1 MQVRN
6 MVKSLSKIHP
16 LLYVKVYKNRIDIKE
31 IGAKQRPLT
40 ISPTK
45 SFTTERLLVG
55 EFSIAEKLLKNGL
68 KQFKKTILLAFR
80 PIVVIQPMEMVQN
93 EISEVEKR
101 LLKELALGSGAY
113 KAVVWIGHE
122 LSDDEIKE
130 KIK

>member
-1 MQVRN
+1 
-6 MVKSLSKIHP
+6 
-16 LLYVKVYKNRIDIKE
+16 
-31 IGAKQRPLT
+31 
-40 ISPTK
+40 
-45 SFTTERLLVG
+45 
-55 EFSIAEKLLKNGL
+55 
-68 KQFKKTILLAFR
+68 
-80 PIVVIQPMEMVQN
+80 MEMVQN